1 MKIQIEDWTITS
13 DVHCWTVR
21 REKTNEKGKVSA
33 KFARYYP
40 SLEQAFIGL
49 AEIMIRV
56 SDARGIEECLSEV
69 RRVKNLIE
77 DEFKKVGIDV
87 PPEEIRS

>member
-1 MKIQIEDWTITS
+1 
-13 DVHCWTVR
+13 
-21 REKTNEKGKVSA
+21 
-33 KFARYYP
+33 
-40 SLEQAFIGL
+40 
-49 AEIMIRV
+49 MIRV
-56 SDARGIEECLSEV
+56 SDARGMEECLSEV